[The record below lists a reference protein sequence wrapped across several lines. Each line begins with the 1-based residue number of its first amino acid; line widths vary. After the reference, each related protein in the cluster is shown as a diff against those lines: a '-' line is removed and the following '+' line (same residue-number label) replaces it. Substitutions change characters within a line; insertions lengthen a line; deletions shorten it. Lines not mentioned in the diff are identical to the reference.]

1 MRLVRRGWS
10 TAAPP
15 VAPSLTARRPRDF
28 PRPPASWR
36 PPRNRG
42 HFIALSDRVG
52 QRVHFRLTSIVM
64 MVAVADNMPDDC
76 ESSAMAFLMAIS
88 NIFGGDLLAPLC
100 GSWLLDGLKI
110 KRGQYDNLV
119 WAVTVRTIARLIPIP
134 FIWWLIPAGSSLD
147 KVRFDKDDLDK
158 AGGPPGGATD
168 IEIANTNVR
177 AAATCRHLGVG

>member
-1 MRLVRRGWS
+1 
-10 TAAPP
+10 
-15 VAPSLTARRPRDF
+15 
-28 PRPPASWR
+28 
-36 PPRNRG
+36 
-42 HFIALSDRVG
+42 
-52 QRVHFRLTSIVM
+52 M

-147 KVRFDKDDLDK
+147 KVLDVTVFLIDMERDF
-158 AGGPPGGATD
+158 AGYNEVYAEYFEGIQAARTTVAIRALPTP
-168 IEIANTNVR
+168 IAVEFKVI
-177 AAATCRHLGVG
+177 AQA

>member
-1 MRLVRRGWS
+1 M
-10 TAAPP
+10 
-15 VAPSLTARRPRDF
+15 
-28 PRPPASWR
+28 
-36 PPRNRG
+36 
-42 HFIALSDRVG
+42 G

-168 IEIANTNVR
+168 IEIANVR
-177 AAATCRHLGVG
+177 APAGDGEAGGKPAAA